1 MPGTKSARH
10 IVEAVLA
17 SYLSSQSEL
26 AGVSFYTGD
35 SAETNVLPKAVV
47 LCDSARL
54 PNDFPDGLGNYNCGV
69 RVTVFD
75 SADDVTLTTHRARCA
90 AIAGAMQDLDLIQA
104 AFVAG
109 GDALCYDVTP
119 TAEDEGV
126 NERSWASV
134 FSYDV
139 LVVVNPQP

>member
-1 MPGTKSARH
+1 MGTKSARH
-10 IVEAVLA
+10 IVEAVLT

-35 SAETNVLPKAVV
+35 SADTAVLPKAVV

-54 PNDFPDGLGNYNCGV
+54 PNDFPDGLGNYSCGV

-75 SADDVTLTTHRARCA
+75 SADDVTLTVHRARCA
-90 AIAGAMQDLDLIQA
+90 AIAGAMQDLTAIKA

-109 GDALCYDVTP
+109 GDALCYDITP

>member
-1 MPGTKSARH
+1 MGYKSARH

-17 SYLSSQSEL
+17 SYLDSQPEL
-26 AGVSFYTGD
+26 AGVTFYTGD
-35 SAETNVLPKAVV
+35 SAETATLPKAVV

-54 PNDFPDGLGNYNCGV
+54 PNDFPDGLGNYMCGV

-75 SADDVTLTTHRARCA
+75 SADDTTLSQHRERCA
-90 AIAGAMQDLDLIQA
+90 AIAGAMQDLDLIKA

-109 GDALCYDVTP
+109 GDALCYDITP

-134 FSYDV
+134 FSYD
-139 LVVVNPQP
+139 LLIVVNPQ

>member
-1 MPGTKSARH
+1 MPGSKSARH
-10 IVEAVLA
+10 IIEAVLA
-17 SYLSSQSEL
+17 SYLDSQTEL
-26 AGVSFYTGD
+26 AGVTFYTGD
-35 SAETNVLPKAVV
+35 SAETNVLPKAIV

-54 PNDFPDGLGNYNCGV
+54 PNDLPDGLGNYSCSV
-69 RVTVFD
+69 RVSVFD
-75 SADDVTLTTHRARCA
+75 SADDTTLTVHRDRCA
-90 AIAGAMQDLDLIQA
+90 AIAGAMQDLDLIKA

>member
-1 MPGTKSARH
+1 MGYKSARH

-17 SYLSSQSEL
+17 SYLDSQPEL
-26 AGVSFYTGD
+26 AGVTFYTGD
-35 SAETNVLPKAVV
+35 SADTAVLPKCVV

-54 PNDFPDGLGNYNCGV
+54 PNDLPDGLGNYNCGV

-75 SADDVTLTTHRARCA
+75 SADDVTLTVHRERCA
-90 AIAGAMQDLDLIQA
+90 AIAGAMQDLELIQA
-104 AFVAG
+104 AFTAG
-109 GDALCYDVTP
+109 GDAHCYDITP
-119 TAEDEGV
+119 MSEDEGV

-134 FSYDV
+134 FSYEV

>member
-1 MPGTKSARH
+1 MGYKSARH

-17 SYLSSQSEL
+17 NYLSSQTEL

-35 SAETNVLPKAVV
+35 SAETAILPKAVV

-69 RVTVFD
+69 RITVFD
-75 SADDVTLTTHRARCA
+75 SADDVTLTVHRERCA
-90 AIAGAMQDLDLIQA
+90 AVAGAMQDVALIQA

-109 GDALCYDVTP
+109 GDAHCYDVTP

-134 FSYDV
+134 FSYEV
-139 LVVVNPQP
+139 LVVVNPVA